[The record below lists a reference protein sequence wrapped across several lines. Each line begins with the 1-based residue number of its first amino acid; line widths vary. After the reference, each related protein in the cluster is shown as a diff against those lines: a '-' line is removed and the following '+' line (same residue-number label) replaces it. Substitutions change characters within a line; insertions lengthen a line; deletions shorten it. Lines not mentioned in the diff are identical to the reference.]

1 MASRLL
7 FSTVDV
13 TRQAFYRSPL
23 SFAIVNLKPI
33 VPGHVLVIPTR
44 VVTRMTDLTEAE
56 LSSLMHS
63 VQAVGRV
70 VERAYGADGLT
81 VACQDGKAAGQTM
94 PHVHFHILPRKLQG
108 DRFSKNND
116 EVYPAIEQSEAELST
131 KYESNTPGPVMEGI
145 KMDADEDR
153 VARTLGEMEEEA
165 RWLRGFFG
173 QQQAI

>member
-13 TRQAFYRSPL
+13 TKQVFYRSSL

-131 KYESNTPGPVMEGI
+131 RYERNAPVPAMEGT

-165 RWLRGFFG
+165 RWLQGFFG
-173 QQQAI
+173 QQQTT